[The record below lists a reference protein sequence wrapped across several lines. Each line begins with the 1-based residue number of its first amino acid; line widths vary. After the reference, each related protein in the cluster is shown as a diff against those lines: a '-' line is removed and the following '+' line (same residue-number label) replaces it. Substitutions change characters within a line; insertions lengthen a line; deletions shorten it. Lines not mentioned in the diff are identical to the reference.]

1 MKKIFI
7 VLTFVFISLLIFAD
21 NTNVGVR
28 IPFGEEK

>member
-7 VLTFVFISLLIFAD
+7 VLTFVFISLLGFAD

-28 IPFGEEK
+28 KPVV